1 MVKKE
6 KSDRPEDLLAEGLE
20 QLGITPEGSLIDS
33 FMIHIREIGLWNGKV
48 RLVSDPDPRTVV
60 VRHILDSLA
69 PQRIVDGLPRRAA
82 DAGAGGGFPGIPLAL
97 VFPDL
102 QLLLIERKTKKAA
115 FLRSAVGLLGL
126 KERIEVVE
134 GDVQEVC
141 RRLPLVVCRA
151 FRPLSETLQ
160 LLRHILPEEGGSIL
174 IYGGKCSYIESELR
188 GIEEYRGSVPDEPG
202 PSEPRIIPLH
212 VPFLEE
218 ERNALL
224 FSFPPGD

>member
-1 MVKKE
+1 LAE
-6 KSDRPEDLLAEGLE
+6 EELLAEGLE
-20 QLGITPEGSLIDS
+20 QLGITPEGPLIDS
-33 FMIHIREIGLWNGKV
+33 FMIYLREISLWNGKV
-48 RLVSDPDPRTVV
+48 RLVSDPDPRTVA
-60 VRHILDSLA
+60 VRHVLDSLA

-102 QLLLIERKTKKAA
+102 ELLLVERKTKKAA
-115 FLRSAVGLLGL
+115 FLRSVVGLLGL
-126 KERIEVVE
+126 KERVEVVE

-141 RRLPLVVCRA
+141 RRVPLVVCRA
-151 FRPLSETLQ
+151 FRPVSEALE
-160 LLRHILPEEGGSIL
+160 LVRPIIPEDGGSVL
-174 IYGGKCSYIESELR
+174 IYGGKRSFIESELR
-188 GIEEYRGSVPDEPG
+188 GMNAYRGSVFDEPG

-224 FSFPPGD
+224 FSFPPGG

>member
-1 MVKKE
+1 MAE
-6 KSDRPEDLLAEGLE
+6 EELLAEGLE
-20 QLGITPEGSLIDS
+20 QLGITPEGPLIDS
-33 FMIHIREIGLWNGKV
+33 FMIYLREISLWNGKV
-48 RLVSDPDPRTVV
+48 RLVSDPDPRTVA
-60 VRHILDSLA
+60 VRHVLDSLA

-102 QLLLIERKTKKAA
+102 ELLLVERKTKKAA
-115 FLRSAVGLLGL
+115 FLRSVVGLLGL
-126 KERIEVVE
+126 KERVEVVE

-141 RRLPLVVCRA
+141 RRVPLVVCRA
-151 FRPLSETLQ
+151 FRPVSEALE
-160 LLRHILPEEGGSIL
+160 LVRPILPEDGGSVL
-174 IYGGKCSYIESELR
+174 IYGGKRSFIESELR
-188 GIEEYRGSVPDEPG
+188 GMNAYRGSVFDEPG

-224 FSFPPGD
+224 FSFPPGG